1 MNSRDLGATG
11 ATPPDPERTPPT
23 RFEQRIADAARA
35 LVRPLPPELY
45 ESIAAAARDPDTAHA
60 TAARALVRPAPLPFA
75 DLLQKARAADAA
87 TGGAAAPDRFDD
99 AIAAAA
105 RSLRRPAPPELL
117 EQVRTAARAATPAS
131 RSLPRF
137 RLLRP
142 LLAAAATLVAGL
154 ALFFAS
160 QGEATAA
167 PHPALLSA
175 TALARAESE
184 TTALASRADSLEA
197 EVAADP
203 VLAADESLAPLLEE
217 AAFLEMAL
225 SECRAALELSQ
236 AHSHLREQLR
246 TLSERRVLLLATLAA
261 ARDAARGGGAPSA
274 GAGR

>member
-1 MNSRDLGATG
+1 MSSRDLGATG

-23 RFEQRIADAARA
+23 RFERRIADAARA

-60 TAARALVRPAPLPFA
+60 AAARSLVRPAPLPFA
-75 DLLQKARAADAA
+75 ELLQKARAAETDAFD
-87 TGGAAAPDRFDD
+87 GAFDR
-99 AIAAAA
+99 AIADAA

-117 EQVRTAARAATPAS
+117 DLVRAAARAATPAPQS
-131 RSLPRF
+131 PPRF
-137 RLLRP
+137 RLLHPLLRP

-184 TTALASRADSLEA
+184 TTALASRADTLEA

-203 VLAADESLAPLLEE
+203 ALAADESLAPLLEE

-261 ARDAARGGGAPSA
+261 ARDAAHGGGAPSA